1 MSAGHAR
8 VISALVKD
16 AARVQERRA
25 RIAEA
30 AARVFREKGF
40 HGATIRDV
48 GEAAGLTQGTL
59 YNYIRS
65 KDDILY
71 LVHRDLTARYAADVE
86 RAIDGLSDP
95 RARLR
100 AAIRAFVRAMRER
113 HADIALIYQET
124 HALGPESLRAVLAQT
139 EAFIALFQ
147 RLVDAAR
154 ADGMPLSGAPRLAAD
169 IATFLPVMLALRRWR
184 LRHLID
190 GENAEAEVVAFLLR
204 GLGCSEEAEEVAD
217 GA

>member
-1 MSAGHAR
+1 VSDAPAR
-8 VISALVKD
+8 IIGAQIKD
-16 AARVQERRA
+16 GARVQERRA

-40 HGATIRDV
+40 HGATIREV
-48 GEAAGLTQGTL
+48 GIAAGLTQGTL

-71 LVHRDLTARYAADVE
+71 LVHCDLTSRYRTDVLE
-86 RAIDGLSDP
+86 AVEGLSDP

-100 AAIRAFVRAMRER
+100 AAIRAFVRAMQAR

-124 HALGPESLRAVLAQT
+124 HALERESLRAVLAQT
-139 EAFIALFQ
+139 QDFIELFQ
-147 RLVDAAR
+147 RLVDEAR
-154 ADGMPLSGAPRLAAD
+154 ADGMPISGAPNLAAD
-169 IATFLPVMLALRRWR
+169 IITFLPVMLALRRWR
-184 LRHLID
+184 IRHMLD
-190 GENAEAEVVAFLLR
+190 GEAAEAEVVAFLLR
-204 GLGCSEEAEEVAD
+204 GLGCPEDGTD

>member
-1 MSAGHAR
+1 MSAGQAR
-8 VISALVKD
+8 VISAQVKD
-16 AARVQERRA
+16 EARVQERRA
-25 RIAEA
+25 LIAEA

-71 LVHRDLTARYAADVE
+71 LVHCDLTARYRSDVQ
-86 RAIDGLSDP
+86 RAIEGLSDP

-139 EAFIALFQ
+139 EAFIGLFQ
-147 RLVDAAR
+147 DLVDAAR
-154 ADGMPLSGAPRLAAD
+154 ADGMPLSGAPRLAGD
-169 IATFLPVMLALRRWR
+169 IVTFLPVMLALRRWR
-184 LRHLID
+184 LRHLVG
-190 GENAEAEVVAFLLR
+190 GEESEAEVVAFLLR
-204 GLGCSEEAEEVAD
+204 GLGCPEEAPD